1 MHIHVHTNHASC
13 LDEPNKSRQDAL
25 PCSVAALA
33 FPLFHSFS
41 FQTLGKRVGPA
52 ASCQSERF
60 VSYLVCYSYR
70 YVTSYVTLRAY
81 AVFAQCSSNFIQ
93 QYANIDG
100 QYQQQRIRCRCRCCV
115 SIVSIISSSGLRF
128 LLIHFSLVLLLLPF
142 VYVICLHVEFCALF
156 YLPCTRF
163 FHLLAVYLLCLFS
176 FLFVSMLSTVIGNW
190 CILLN
195 SI

>member
-13 LDEPNKSRQDAL
+13 LNEPNESRRRQDAL
-25 PCSVAALA
+25 PCSVAALG

-52 ASCQSERF
+52 ACCQSERF

-100 QYQQQRIRCRCRCCV
+100 QYQQQRICCRCF
-115 SIVSIISSSGLRF
+115 SIISSFGLRF

-163 FHLLAVYLLCLFS
+163 FHLLAVYLLLLSCVCFLSCLCQCCQ
-176 FLFVSMLSTVIGNW
+176 L
-190 CILLN
+190 
-195 SI
+195 